1 MLSRIIGLSHAND
14 LLFSARK
21 FDGKEAERIGLVN
34 KAIPADSFM
43 DEVIAYAE
51 DLAKNVSPRSVKIM
65 KEQMYASLEE
75 SFDDHIQKAFK
86 KMVESFGSDDFKE
99 GVKHF
104 IEKKISEFH
113 R

>member
-1 MLSRIIGLSHAND
+1 MIAEWGVGWMLSRIIGLSHAND

-51 DLAKNVSPRSVKIM
+51 DLSKECFSKICENYERANVCVSGRI
-65 KEQMYASLEE
+65 
-75 SFDDHIQKAFK
+75 I
-86 KMVESFGSDDFKE
+86 
-99 GVKHF
+99 
-104 IEKKISEFH
+104 
-113 R
+113 

>member
-51 DLAKNVSPRSVKIM
+51 DLAKNVSKIC
-65 KEQMYASLEE
+65 ENYERANVCVSGR
-75 SFDDHIQKAFK
+75 I
-86 KMVESFGSDDFKE
+86 
-99 GVKHF
+99 
-104 IEKKISEFH
+104 I
-113 R
+113 

>member
-1 MLSRIIGLSHAND
+1 MGSEMCIRDS
-14 LLFSARK
+14 LFSARK

-65 KEQMYASLEE
+65 K
-75 SFDDHIQKAFK
+75 
-86 KMVESFGSDDFKE
+86 VC
-99 GVKHF
+99 
-104 IEKKISEFH
+104 ISG
-113 R
+113 RII